1 MEHDIVGHLKKF
13 QACYANIGIRADVA
27 VGHALAAW
35 IGGYNDDACFFDP
48 NYGEFWFRNKQD
60 FFNFFPAFFRRA
72 YKVPPTVYDLSWG
85 VEAWL
90 PK

>member
-1 MEHDIVGHLKKF
+1 MEHDIVGQLKKF
-13 QACYANIGIRADVA
+13 QACYANIGIRADLKT
-27 VGHALAAW
+27 GHALAAW
-35 IGGYNDDACFFDP
+35 IGGYKEDACFFDP

-72 YKVPPTVYDLSWG
+72 YNYKKSWN
-85 VEAWL
+85 VDAWL